1 MTPLPV
7 IADVYR
13 VALNWSNDTPGQSAE
28 NVMHFHAVGSSAA
41 AVGAILDA
49 SVQGDMWK
57 PVCSTSGIDS
67 LSITPLDG
75 SSATVLFTTESSLWT
90 GETAGDWSPASAP
103 VVAFATGLRGRS
115 YRGRLFLP
123 FCAEGAISDGS
134 LTGTLAAD
142 VVDAWISFQGYLSET
157 PVTHV
162 VASYKHATA
171 APVTSYTVA
180 SAIGTQRRRQTR
192 VRYP

>member
-41 AVGAILDA
+41 AVGAVLDA
-49 SVQGDMWK
+49 NVVNDMWK
-57 PVCSTSGIDS
+57 PVCSTSGVDS

-75 SSATVLFTTESSLWT
+75 SSATVLFTTESSNWT
-90 GETAGDWSPASAP
+90 GETEGDWSPASAP
-103 VVAFATGLRGRS
+103 VVAFSTGLRGRS

-123 FCAEGAISDGS
+123 FCAEGAISDGA
-134 LTGTLAAD
+134 LTGALAAD
-142 VVDAWISFQGYLSET
+142 VQDAWIAFAGDLS
-157 PVTHV
+157 VTAVSHV
-162 VASYKHATA
+162 VASYKHASATA
-171 APVTSYTVA
+171 VTAYTVA